1 MKLSTIFFILTPFGF
16 FCTGNG
22 TGLITGPV
30 FLIIGFIL
38 KWIENGGVERV
49 SRPKVSSEEFWTIQ
63 FLQHYNTWK
72 DIKEAHNTA
81 EGSKS
86 WADQVTRANGG
97 VPVTDARFEQIAK
110 ENGIV
115 TRKMQFA
122 NRARFNRIQ
131 LGKYY
136 LMGKLIKK
144 YKGWKREPANKREY
158 RWVEPVHYIEASR
171 KALKFATWTY
181 GLTEEEKK
189 VVDFGFTE
197 NNEEGFNKLTAE
209 EKSVAEKWVNEY
221 EARFLEEVNS
231 FIENGVPM
239 PTIDKHY
246 KRNATYEFD
255 KKYGFEEPLSDIL
268 FHI

>member
-1 MKLSTIFFILTPFGF
+1 MKLSTMFFILTPFGF

-38 KWIENGGVERV
+38 KWVEEGGIERA

-72 DIKEAHNTA
+72 DVKEAHNTA

-97 VPVTDARFEQIAK
+97 IPVSDERFEQIAK
-110 ENGIV
+110 ENGIT

-136 LMGKLIKK
+136 LMGKLIEK
-144 YKGWKREPANKREY
+144 YKDWKK
-158 RWVEPVHYIEASR
+158 EPVKNSEYKFAEPVRYIEASR

-181 GLTEEEKK
+181 GLTAEERK
-189 VVDFGFTE
+189 VVDYGFTE
-197 NNEEGFNKLTAE
+197 NNEEGFNKLSVE
-209 EKSVAEKWVNEY
+209 EKSVAEKWVSEY
-221 EARFLEEVNS
+221 EARFLEEVHS
-231 FIENGVPM
+231 YIETGVSM

-246 KRNATYEFD
+246 KRANTYDID
-255 KKYGFEEPLSDIL
+255 KEYGFVENLSL
-268 FHI
+268 YK